1 MVNWKQQTAQRGF
14 YMKRICIVFIILLL
28 FLYFNMFVWT
38 PSEPDTMSS
47 QASALAAESSSA
59 SASPYFLEAI
69 GADDTAAVLDGYPVK
84 ETVVAVIDTGAEL
97 SHEDLADS
105 LWINEAEQ
113 NGADNVDD
121 DGNGYIDD
129 IYGVDFINNV
139 PTPIPDDS
147 SAPLRYEAPE
157 DDSNTSHGTHV
168 SGIIGMNPD
177 NAVGYAGVGYH
188 TKIMILKAGNS
199 KNSFSFAN
207 ATKAVEYAV
216 ANGADVINMSFGS
229 YNENSTFAE
238 ELEKASS
245 SCLLVAAA
253 GNDGRASS
261 NSTMYPAAYPY
272 VIGIMAGNTT
282 DGCWTSSNF
291 VDTSPAPYDILCPGE
306 SILST
311 TRYNSYAE
319 KSGTSMASPMA
330 AGSAAVIM
338 GFLEANKTYE
348 NREDLLADTKKYLLM
363 SDSVYTYVAD
373 SGLIYITPR
382 LNLKNSLLHIIEDLK
397 KETEASASPAITPSG
412 SPPPTI
418 TPSGSPAPTKT
429 PLPTSSATPTATE
442 TPARTSTPS
451 TTPVVSPSPT
461 DSAIPVSPS
470 PAGTPAGTS
479 TPTISPSPASS
490 ATPGGFGSPSE
501 SPAVSGTP
509 SPGSTAVS
517 GTPSPGITAVPGT
530 TASAKKF
537 DTKSLKI
544 KKVTQKKKGKHKLTI
559 KWEKCKT
566 ATRYQIRVKYKKNGE
581 TRWFYTKKTKIT
593 LTRSKKMQVSIRAQ
607 KVSGKKIWSG
617 SYKRLPRV
625 G

>member
-1 MVNWKQQTAQRGF
+1 
-14 YMKRICIVFIILLL
+14 MKRICIVFVVLLL
-28 FLYFNMFVWT
+28 FPYFNMFVWT
-38 PSEPDTMSS
+38 PSEPDAMSS
-47 QASALAAESSSA
+47 QASALSTESSSA
-59 SASPYFLEAI
+59 SASPYYLAAI

-84 ETVVAVIDTGAEL
+84 ETVIAVIDTGAEL
-97 SHEDLADS
+97 SHEDLVDS

-113 NGADNVDD
+113 NGTDNVDD
-121 DGNGYIDD
+121 DNNGYIDD

-139 PTPIPDDS
+139 PTPVPEDS

-177 NAVGYAGVGYH
+177 NAVGYAGVGYR
-188 TKIMILKAGNS
+188 TKIMILKAGNY

-207 ATKAVEYAV
+207 AAKAVQYAV

-238 ELEKASS
+238 ELEMASS

-253 GNDGRASS
+253 GNNGKASS

-272 VIGIMAGNTT
+272 VIGVMAGNTT

-319 KSGTSMASPMA
+319 KSGTSMASPMV

-348 NREDLLADTKKYLLM
+348 SREDLLADTKKYLLM
-363 SDSVYTYVAD
+363 SDSVYTYIAD

-382 LNLKNSLLHIIEDLK
+382 LNLKNSLQHIIEDLK
-397 KETEASASPAITPSG
+397 KEVQISASPSATIEPSEN
-412 SPPPTI
+412 PV
-418 TPSGSPAPTKT
+418 PTKT
-429 PLPTSSATPTATE
+429 PSPTNSTSPAATE
-442 TPARTSTPS
+442 TPSGTSAPT
-451 TTPVVSPSPT
+451 TTPVVTPSPT
-461 DSAIPVSPS
+461 DSAIPSPTVSVSPAVMTTPPENSIPAIPTTVPS
-470 PAGTPAGTS
+470 PA
-479 TPTISPSPASS
+479 ASAVPS
-490 ATPGGFGSPSE
+490 ATAPS
-501 SPAVSGTP
+501 
-509 SPGSTAVS
+509 SPGT
-517 GTPSPGITAVPGT
+517 TAVPGST
-530 TASAKKF
+530 TTPAKKF

-559 KWEKCKT
+559 KWKKCKA
-566 ATRYQIRVKYKKNGE
+566 ATRYQIRVKNKKNGE

-617 SYKRLPRV
+617 SYKKLPRV
-625 G
+625 GC

>member
-1 MVNWKQQTAQRGF
+1 MKQ
-14 YMKRICIVFIILLL
+14 ICIVFVFLLI
-28 FLYFNMFVWT
+28 FPYFNMFVWT
-38 PSEPDTMSS
+38 PSQPDRMSS
-47 QASALAAESSSA
+47 QASTLAAETSSSSSSA
-59 SASPYFLEAI
+59 SASPYYLAAI
-69 GADDTAAVLDGYPVK
+69 GAADTAAVLDGYPVK
-84 ETVVAVIDTGAEL
+84 ETVIAVIDTGAEL
-97 SHEDLADS
+97 SHEDLVDS

-113 NGADNVDD
+113 NGTDNVDD
-121 DGNGYIDD
+121 DNNGYIDD

-139 PTPIPDDS
+139 PTPVPEDS
-147 SAPLRYEAPE
+147 SAPIRYEAPE

-168 SGIIGMNPD
+168 SGIIGMNPN
-177 NAVGYAGVGYH
+177 NAVGYAGVGYR
-188 TKIMILKAGNS
+188 TKIMILKAGNY

-207 ATKAVEYAV
+207 AAKAVQYAV

-238 ELEKASS
+238 ELEMASS

-253 GNDGRASS
+253 GNNGKASS

-272 VIGIMAGNTT
+272 VIGVMAGNTT

-319 KSGTSMASPMA
+319 KSGTSMASPMV

-348 NREDLLADTKKYLLM
+348 SREDLLTDTKKYLLM
-363 SDSVYTYVAD
+363 SDSVYTYIAD

-382 LNLKNSLLHIIEDLK
+382 LNLKNSLQHIIEDLK
-397 KETEASASPAITPSG
+397 KEVQISASPSATIEPSEN
-412 SPPPTI
+412 PV
-418 TPSGSPAPTKT
+418 PTKT

-442 TPARTSTPS
+442 TPSGTSAPTTTPVVTPPPTDSAVPTATGTPADTSVPS

-461 DSAIPVSPS
+461 DSA
-470 PAGTPAGTS
+470 
-479 TPTISPSPASS
+479 
-490 ATPGGFGSPSE
+490 TPGSSESPSE
-501 SPAVSGTP
+501 SPVVSVSP
-509 SPGSTAVS
+509 SPGT
-517 GTPSPGITAVPGT
+517 TAVPGT
-530 TASAKKF
+530 TTTPSKKF

-559 KWEKCKT
+559 KWKKCKA
-566 ATRYQIRVKYKKNGE
+566 ATRYQIRVKNKKNGE

-617 SYKRLPRV
+617 SYKKLPRV
-625 G
+625 D

>member
-1 MVNWKQQTAQRGF
+1 MKQ
-14 YMKRICIVFIILLL
+14 ICIVFVFLLI
-28 FLYFNMFVWT
+28 FPYFNMFVWT
-38 PSEPDTMSS
+38 PSQPDMMSS
-47 QASALAAESSSA
+47 QASTLAAETSSSSA
-59 SASPYFLEAI
+59 SASPYYLAAI

-84 ETVVAVIDTGAEL
+84 ETVIAVIDTGAEL
-97 SHEDLADS
+97 SHEDLVDS

-139 PTPIPDDS
+139 PTPVPEDS

-188 TKIMILKAGNS
+188 TKIMILKAGNY

-207 ATKAVEYAV
+207 AAKAVQYAV

-253 GNDGRASS
+253 GNNGRASS

-272 VIGIMAGNTT
+272 VIGVMAGNTT

-306 SILST
+306 AILST

-348 NREDLLADTKKYLLM
+348 SREALLADTKKYLLM
-363 SDSVYTYVAD
+363 SDSVYTYTAD

-382 LNLKNSLLHIIEDLK
+382 LNLKNSLQHIIEDLK
-397 KETEASASPAITPSG
+397 KEMQISASPSATIEPSG
-412 SPPPTI
+412 NPV
-418 TPSGSPAPTKT
+418 PTKT
-429 PLPTSSATPTATE
+429 PLPTSSATPAPTGTPSETPVPTTTPVVSPSPTDSAVPTATG
-442 TPARTSTPS
+442 TPADTSVPS

-461 DSAIPVSPS
+461 DSA
-470 PAGTPAGTS
+470 
-479 TPTISPSPASS
+479 
-490 ATPGGFGSPSE
+490 TPGSSESPSE
-501 SPAVSGTP
+501 SPAVTGTP
-509 SPGSTAVS
+509 SPDT
-517 GTPSPGITAVPGT
+517 TAVPGST
-530 TASAKKF
+530 TAPAKKF

-544 KKVTQKKKGKHKLTI
+544 KKVTQKKKGKYKLTI
-559 KWEKCKT
+559 KWKKCKT
-566 ATRYQIRVKYKKNGE
+566 ATRYQIRVKNKKNGE
-581 TRWFYTKKTKIT
+581 TRWLYTKKTKIT
-593 LTRSKKMQVSIRAQ
+593 VTCSKKMQISIRAQ
-607 KVSGKKIWSG
+607 KISGKKIWSG
-617 SYKRLPRV
+617 SYKKLPRV
-625 G
+625 KS

>member
-1 MVNWKQQTAQRGF
+1 MKQ
-14 YMKRICIVFIILLL
+14 ICIVFVFLLI
-28 FLYFNMFVWT
+28 FPYFNMFVWT
-38 PSEPDTMSS
+38 PSQPDRMSS
-47 QASALAAESSSA
+47 QASTLAAETSSSSSSA
-59 SASPYFLEAI
+59 SASPYYLAAI
-69 GADDTAAVLDGYPVK
+69 GAADTAAVLDGYPVK
-84 ETVVAVIDTGAEL
+84 ETVIAVIDTGAEL
-97 SHEDLADS
+97 SHEDLVDS

-139 PTPIPDDS
+139 PTPVPEDS

-157 DDSNTSHGTHV
+157 DDSNSSHGTHV

-188 TKIMILKAGNS
+188 TKIMILKAGNY

-207 ATKAVEYAV
+207 AAKAVQYAV

-253 GNDGRASS
+253 GNNGRASS
-261 NSTMYPAAYPY
+261 DSTMYPAAYPY
-272 VIGIMAGNTT
+272 VIGVMAGNTT

-306 SILST
+306 AILST

-348 NREDLLADTKKYLLM
+348 SREALLADTKKYLLM
-363 SDSVYTYVAD
+363 SDSVYTYIAD

-382 LNLKNSLLHIIEDLK
+382 LNLKNSLQHIIEDLK
-397 KETEASASPAITPSG
+397 KEVQISASPSTTIEPSEN
-412 SPPPTI
+412 PV
-418 TPSGSPAPTKT
+418 PTKT
-429 PLPTSSATPTATE
+429 PLPTSSATPVATGTPSGTSVPTTTPVVNPSPTDSAVPTATG
-442 TPARTSTPS
+442 TPADTSVPS

-461 DSAIPVSPS
+461 DSA
-470 PAGTPAGTS
+470 
-479 TPTISPSPASS
+479 
-490 ATPGGFGSPSE
+490 TPGSSESPSE
-501 SPAVSGTP
+501 SPAVTGTP
-509 SPGSTAVS
+509 SPGT
-517 GTPSPGITAVPGT
+517 TAVPGST
-530 TASAKKF
+530 TAPAKKF

-544 KKVTQKKKGKHKLTI
+544 KKVTQKKKGKYKLTI
-559 KWEKCKT
+559 KWKKCKT
-566 ATRYQIRVKYKKNGE
+566 ATRYQIRVKNKKNGE
-581 TRWFYTKKTKIT
+581 TRWLYTKKTKIT
-593 LTRSKKMQVSIRAQ
+593 VTYSKKMQISIRAQ
-607 KVSGKKIWSG
+607 KISGKKIWSG
-617 SYKRLPRV
+617 SYKKLPRV
-625 G
+625 KS

>member
-1 MVNWKQQTAQRGF
+1 
-14 YMKRICIVFIILLL
+14 MKRICIVFVVLLL
-28 FLYFNMFVWT
+28 FPYFNMFVWT
-38 PSEPDTMSS
+38 PSEPDAMSS
-47 QASALAAESSSA
+47 QASALSTESSSA
-59 SASPYFLEAI
+59 SASPYYLAAI

-84 ETVVAVIDTGAEL
+84 ETVIAVIDTGAEL
-97 SHEDLADS
+97 SHEDLVDS
-105 LWINEAEQ
+105 LWINEAER
-113 NGADNVDD
+113 NGTDNVDD

-139 PTPIPDDS
+139 PTPAPDNP

-177 NAVGYAGVGYH
+177 NAVGYAGVGYR
-188 TKIMILKAGNS
+188 TKIMILKAGNY

-207 ATKAVEYAV
+207 AAKAVQYAV

-253 GNDGRASS
+253 GNNGRASS
-261 NSTMYPAAYPY
+261 DSTMYPAAYPY
-272 VIGIMAGNTT
+272 VIGVMAGNTT

-306 SILST
+306 AILST

-338 GFLEANKTYE
+338 GVLKANKTYE

-363 SDSVYTYVAD
+363 SDSVYTYTAD

-382 LNLKNSLLHIIEDLK
+382 LNLKNSLQHIIEDLK
-397 KETEASASPAITPSG
+397 KEVQLSASPSATIEPSG
-412 SPPPTI
+412 NPV
-418 TPSGSPAPTKT
+418 PTKT
-429 PLPTSSATPTATE
+429 PLPTSSATPAATRTPSGTSVPTTTPVVNPSPTDSAIPAATG
-442 TPARTSTPS
+442 TPADTSVPT

-461 DSAIPVSPS
+461 DSA
-470 PAGTPAGTS
+470 
-479 TPTISPSPASS
+479 
-490 ATPGGFGSPSE
+490 TPGSSESPSE
-501 SPAVSGTP
+501 SPVVSV
-509 SPGSTAVS
+509 SPA
-517 GTPSPGITAVPGT
+517 P
-530 TASAKKF
+530 AKKF

-559 KWEKCKT
+559 KWKKCKA
-566 ATRYQIRVKYKKNGE
+566 ATRYQIRVKNKKNGE
-581 TRWFYTKKTKIT
+581 TRWLYTKKTKIT
-593 LTRSKKMQVSIRAQ
+593 VTYSKKMQLSIRAQ
-607 KVSGKKIWSG
+607 KISGKKIWSG
-617 SYKRLPRV
+617 SYKKLPRV
-625 G
+625 KS

>member
-1 MVNWKQQTAQRGF
+1 MKQ
-14 YMKRICIVFIILLL
+14 ICIAFVFLLI
-28 FLYFNMFVWT
+28 FPYFNMFVWT
-38 PSEPDTMSS
+38 PSQPDRMSS
-47 QASALAAESSSA
+47 QASEPAEVTSSSSA
-59 SASPYFLEAI
+59 SASPYYLAAI

-84 ETVVAVIDTGAEL
+84 ETVIAVIDTGAEL
-97 SHEDLADS
+97 SHEDLVDS

-113 NGADNVDD
+113 NGTDNVDD
-121 DGNGYIDD
+121 DNNGYIDD

-139 PTPIPDDS
+139 PTPVPEDS

-177 NAVGYAGVGYH
+177 NAVGYAGVGYR
-188 TKIMILKAGNS
+188 TKIMILKAGNY
-199 KNSFSFAN
+199 KNSFRLPMPQ
-207 ATKAVEYAV
+207 KRIQYAV
-216 ANGADVINMSFGS
+216 ANGATYHMSLAVIMKTALSPKNWKWLPLPVFLS
-229 YNENSTFAE
+229 
-238 ELEKASS
+238 
-245 SCLLVAAA
+245 AAA
-253 GNDGRASS
+253 GNNGKASS

-272 VIGIMAGNTT
+272 VIGVMAGNTT

-319 KSGTSMASPMA
+319 KSGTSMASPMV

-348 NREDLLADTKKYLLM
+348 SREDLLADTKKYLLM
-363 SDSVYTYVAD
+363 SDSVYTYIAD

-382 LNLKNSLLHIIEDLK
+382 LNLKISLQHIIEDLK
-397 KETEASASPAITPSG
+397 KEVQISASPSATIEPSEN
-412 SPPPTI
+412 PV
-418 TPSGSPAPTKT
+418 PTKT
-429 PLPTSSATPTATE
+429 PSPTNSTSPAATE
-442 TPARTSTPS
+442 TPSGTSAPT
-451 TTPVVSPSPT
+451 TTPVVTPSPT
-461 DSAIPVSPS
+461 DSAIPSPTVSVSPAVMTTPPENSIPAIPTTVPS
-470 PAGTPAGTS
+470 PA
-479 TPTISPSPASS
+479 ASAVPS
-490 ATPGGFGSPSE
+490 ATAPS
-501 SPAVSGTP
+501 
-509 SPGSTAVS
+509 SPGT
-517 GTPSPGITAVPGT
+517 TAVPGST
-530 TASAKKF
+530 TAPAKKF

-544 KKVTQKKKGKHKLTI
+544 KKVTQKKKGKHKLAI
-559 KWEKCKT
+559 KWKKCKA
-566 ATRYQIRVKYKKNGE
+566 ATRYQIRVKNKKNGE

-617 SYKRLPRV
+617 SYKKLPRV

>member
-1 MVNWKQQTAQRGF
+1 
-14 YMKRICIVFIILLL
+14 MKRICIVFIILLL

>member
-1 MVNWKQQTAQRGF
+1 MVNYKQQLAQRGF
-14 YMKRICIVFIILLL
+14 CMKKVCIAFIILLI
-28 FLYFNMFVWT
+28 FPYFNMFVWT
-38 PSEPDTMSS
+38 PSKPDTMSS
-47 QASALAAESSSA
+47 QAAALAAESV
-59 SASPYFLEAI
+59 SASPYYLAAI

-84 ETVVAVIDTGAEL
+84 ETVIAVIDTGAEL
-97 SHEDLADS
+97 SHEDLVDS

-139 PTPIPDDS
+139 PTPVPEDP

-157 DDSNTSHGTHV
+157 DDSNSSHGTHV

-229 YNENSTFAE
+229 YNKNSTFAE

-272 VIGIMAGNTT
+272 VIGVMAGNTT

-363 SDSVYTYVAD
+363 SDSVYTYTAD
-373 SGLIYITPR
+373 FGLIYMTPR

-397 KETEASASPAITPSG
+397 KEAEASASPSA
-412 SPPPTI
+412 TI
-418 TPSGSPAPTKT
+418 QPSGSPAPTET
-429 PLPTSSATPTATE
+429 PLPTSSASPTATE
-442 TPARTSTPS
+442 TPAGTSTPS
-451 TTPVVSPSPT
+451 TTPVRSPSPT
-461 DSAIPVSPS
+461 DSASPT
-470 PAGTPAGTS
+470 PTGTPAGTS

-490 ATPGGFGSPSE
+490 ATPGNFESPSE
-501 SPAVSGTP
+501 SPAVLGNP
-509 SPGSTAVS
+509 AP
-517 GTPSPGITAVPGT
+517 
-530 TASAKKF
+530 AKKF

-544 KKVTQKKKGKHKLTI
+544 KKVTQKKKGKHKITI
-559 KWEKCKT
+559 KWKKCKT
-566 ATRYQIRVKYKKNGE
+566 ATRYQIRVKNKKNGE

-593 LTRSKKMQVSIRAQ
+593 LTCSKKMQVSIRAQ

-617 SYKRLPRV
+617 SYKKLPRV
-625 G
+625 GC

>member
-1 MVNWKQQTAQRGF
+1 
-14 YMKRICIVFIILLL
+14 MKRICIVFVVLLL
-28 FLYFNMFVWT
+28 FPYFNMFVWT
-38 PSEPDTMSS
+38 PSEPDAMSS
-47 QASALAAESSSA
+47 QASALSTESSSA
-59 SASPYFLEAI
+59 SASPYYLAAI
-69 GADDTAAVLDGYPVK
+69 GADDTAAVLDGYPFK
-84 ETVVAVIDTGAEL
+84 ETVIAVIDTGAEL
-97 SHEDLADS
+97 SHEDLVDS

-113 NGADNVDD
+113 NGTDNVDD
-121 DGNGYIDD
+121 DNNGYIDD

-139 PTPIPDDS
+139 PTPVPEDS

-177 NAVGYAGVGYH
+177 NAVGYAGVGYR
-188 TKIMILKAGNS
+188 TKIMILKAGNY

-207 ATKAVEYAV
+207 AAKAVQYAV

-238 ELEKASS
+238 ELEMASS

-253 GNDGRASS
+253 GNNGKASS

-272 VIGIMAGNTT
+272 VIGVMAGNTT

-319 KSGTSMASPMA
+319 KSGTSMASPMV

-348 NREDLLADTKKYLLM
+348 SREDLLADTKKYLLM
-363 SDSVYTYVAD
+363 SDSVYTYIAD

-382 LNLKNSLLHIIEDLK
+382 LNLKNSLQHIIEDLK
-397 KETEASASPAITPSG
+397 KEVQISASPSATIEPSEN
-412 SPPPTI
+412 PV
-418 TPSGSPAPTKT
+418 PTKT
-429 PLPTSSATPTATE
+429 PSPTNSTSTAATE
-442 TPARTSTPS
+442 TPSGTSAPT
-451 TTPVVSPSPT
+451 TTPVVTPSPT
-461 DSAIPVSPS
+461 DSAIPSPTVSVSPAVMTTPPENSIPAIPTTVPS
-470 PAGTPAGTS
+470 PA
-479 TPTISPSPASS
+479 ASAVPS
-490 ATPGGFGSPSE
+490 ATAPS
-501 SPAVSGTP
+501 
-509 SPGSTAVS
+509 SPGT
-517 GTPSPGITAVPGT
+517 TAVPGST
-530 TASAKKF
+530 TAPAKKF

-544 KKVTQKKKGKHKLTI
+544 KKVTQKKKGKHKLAI
-559 KWEKCKT
+559 KWKKCKA
-566 ATRYQIRVKYKKNGE
+566 ATRYQIRVKNKKSGE

-617 SYKRLPRV
+617 SYKKLPRV

>member
-1 MVNWKQQTAQRGF
+1 MKQ
-14 YMKRICIVFIILLL
+14 ICIVFVFLLI
-28 FLYFNMFVWT
+28 FPYFNMFVWT
-38 PSEPDTMSS
+38 PSQPDRMSS
-47 QASALAAESSSA
+47 QASTLAAETSSSSSSA
-59 SASPYFLEAI
+59 SASPYYLAAI

-84 ETVVAVIDTGAEL
+84 ETVIAVIDTGAEL
-97 SHEDLADS
+97 SHEDLVDS

-113 NGADNVDD
+113 NGTDNVDD
-121 DGNGYIDD
+121 DNNGYIDD

-139 PTPIPDDS
+139 PTPVPEDS

-177 NAVGYAGVGYH
+177 NAVGYAGVGYR
-188 TKIMILKAGNS
+188 TKIMILKAGNY

-207 ATKAVEYAV
+207 ATKAVQYAV

-238 ELEKASS
+238 ELEMASS

-253 GNDGRASS
+253 GNNGKASS

-272 VIGIMAGNTT
+272 VIGVMAGNTT

-319 KSGTSMASPMA
+319 KSGTSMASPMV

-348 NREDLLADTKKYLLM
+348 SREDLLTDTKKYLLM
-363 SDSVYTYVAD
+363 SDSVYTYIAD

-382 LNLKNSLLHIIEDLK
+382 LNLKNSLQHIIEDLK
-397 KETEASASPAITPSG
+397 KEVQISASPSATIEPSEN
-412 SPPPTI
+412 PV
-418 TPSGSPAPTKT
+418 PTKT

-442 TPARTSTPS
+442 TPSGTSAPT
-451 TTPVVSPSPT
+451 TTPVVTPSPT
-461 DSAIPVSPS
+461 DSAIPSPTVSVSPAVMTPPPENSIPAIPTTVPS
-470 PAGTPAGTS
+470 PA
-479 TPTISPSPASS
+479 ASAVPS
-490 ATPGGFGSPSE
+490 ATAPS
-501 SPAVSGTP
+501 
-509 SPGSTAVS
+509 SPGT
-517 GTPSPGITAVPGT
+517 TAVPGT
-530 TASAKKF
+530 TTTPSKKF

-559 KWEKCKT
+559 KWKKCKA
-566 ATRYQIRVKYKKNGE
+566 ATRYQIRVKNKKNGE

-617 SYKRLPRV
+617 SYKKLPRV
-625 G
+625 GC

>member
-1 MVNWKQQTAQRGF
+1 
-14 YMKRICIVFIILLL
+14 MKLICIVFVFLLI
-28 FLYFNMFVWT
+28 FPYFNMFVLT
-38 PSEPDTMSS
+38 PSQPDRMSS
-47 QASALAAESSSA
+47 QASTLAAETSSSSSSA
-59 SASPYFLEAI
+59 SASPYYLAAI

-84 ETVVAVIDTGAEL
+84 ETVIAVIDTGAEL
-97 SHEDLADS
+97 SHEDLVDS

-113 NGADNVDD
+113 NGTDNVDD
-121 DGNGYIDD
+121 DNNGYIDD

-139 PTPIPDDS
+139 PTPVPEDS

-168 SGIIGMNPD
+168 SGIIGMNPN
-177 NAVGYAGVGYH
+177 NAVGYAGVGYR
-188 TKIMILKAGNS
+188 TKIMILKAGNY

-207 ATKAVEYAV
+207 AAKAVQYAV

-238 ELEKASS
+238 ELEMASS

-253 GNDGRASS
+253 GNNGKASS

-272 VIGIMAGNTT
+272 VIGVMAGNTT

-319 KSGTSMASPMA
+319 KSGTSMASPMV

-348 NREDLLADTKKYLLM
+348 SREDLLTDTKKYLLM
-363 SDSVYTYVAD
+363 SDSVYTYIAD

-382 LNLKNSLLHIIEDLK
+382 LNLKNSLQHIIEDLK
-397 KETEASASPAITPSG
+397 KEVQISASPSATIEPSEN
-412 SPPPTI
+412 PV
-418 TPSGSPAPTKT
+418 PTKT

-442 TPARTSTPS
+442 TPSGTSAPT
-451 TTPVVSPSPT
+451 TTPVVTPSPT
-461 DSAIPVSPS
+461 DSAIPSPTVSVSPAVMTTPPENSIPAIPTTVPS
-470 PAGTPAGTS
+470 PA
-479 TPTISPSPASS
+479 ASAVPS
-490 ATPGGFGSPSE
+490 ATAPSSPD
-501 SPAVSGTP
+501 T
-509 SPGSTAVS
+509 
-517 GTPSPGITAVPGT
+517 TAVPGT
-530 TASAKKF
+530 TTTPSKKF

-559 KWEKCKT
+559 KWKKCKA
-566 ATRYQIRVKYKKNGE
+566 ATRYQIRVKNKKNGE
-581 TRWFYTKKTKIT
+581 TRWFCTKKTKIT

-617 SYKRLPRV
+617 SYKKLPRV
-625 G
+625 GC

>member
-1 MVNWKQQTAQRGF
+1 MKQ
-14 YMKRICIVFIILLL
+14 ICIVFVFLLI
-28 FLYFNMFVWT
+28 FPYFNMFVLT
-38 PSEPDTMSS
+38 PSQPDRMSS
-47 QASALAAESSSA
+47 QASTLAAETSSSSSSA
-59 SASPYFLEAI
+59 SASPYYLAAI
-69 GADDTAAVLDGYPVK
+69 GADDTAAVLGGYPVK
-84 ETVVAVIDTGAEL
+84 ETVIAVIDTGAEL
-97 SHEDLADS
+97 SHEDLVDS

-113 NGADNVDD
+113 NGTDNVDD
-121 DGNGYIDD
+121 DNNGYIDD

-139 PTPIPDDS
+139 PTPVPEDS
-147 SAPLRYEAPE
+147 SAPLRYESPE

-168 SGIIGMNPD
+168 SGIIGMNPN
-177 NAVGYAGVGYH
+177 NAVGYAGVGYR
-188 TKIMILKAGNS
+188 TKIMILKAGNY

-207 ATKAVEYAV
+207 AAKAVQYAV

-238 ELEKASS
+238 ELEMASS

-253 GNDGRASS
+253 GNNGKASS
-261 NSTMYPAAYPY
+261 SSTMYPAAYPY
-272 VIGIMAGNTT
+272 VIGVMAGNTT

-319 KSGTSMASPMA
+319 KSGTSMASPMV

-348 NREDLLADTKKYLLM
+348 SREDLLTDTKKYLLM
-363 SDSVYTYVAD
+363 SDSVYTYIAD

-382 LNLKNSLLHIIEDLK
+382 LNLKNSLQHIIEDLK
-397 KETEASASPAITPSG
+397 KEVQISASPSATIEPSEN
-412 SPPPTI
+412 PV
-418 TPSGSPAPTKT
+418 PTKT

-442 TPARTSTPS
+442 TPSGTSAPT
-451 TTPVVSPSPT
+451 TTPVVTPSPT
-461 DSAIPVSPS
+461 DSAIPSPTVSVSPAVMTTPPENSIPAIPTTVPS
-470 PAGTPAGTS
+470 PA
-479 TPTISPSPASS
+479 ASAVPS
-490 ATPGGFGSPSE
+490 ATAPS
-501 SPAVSGTP
+501 
-509 SPGSTAVS
+509 SPGT
-517 GTPSPGITAVPGT
+517 TAVPGT
-530 TASAKKF
+530 TTTPSKKF

-559 KWEKCKT
+559 KWKKCKA
-566 ATRYQIRVKYKKNGE
+566 ATRYQIRVKNKKNGE

-617 SYKRLPRV
+617 SYKKLPRV
-625 G
+625 GC

>member
-1 MVNWKQQTAQRGF
+1 
-14 YMKRICIVFIILLL
+14 MKRICIVFVVLLL
-28 FLYFNMFVWT
+28 FPYFNMFVWT
-38 PSEPDTMSS
+38 PSEPDAMSS
-47 QASALAAESSSA
+47 QASALSTESSSA
-59 SASPYFLEAI
+59 SASPYYLAAI

-84 ETVVAVIDTGAEL
+84 ETVIAVIDTGAEL
-97 SHEDLADS
+97 SHEDLVDS

-113 NGADNVDD
+113 NGTDNVDD
-121 DGNGYIDD
+121 DNNGYIDD

-139 PTPIPDDS
+139 PTPVPEDS

-177 NAVGYAGVGYH
+177 NAVGYAGVGYR
-188 TKIMILKAGNS
+188 TKIMILKAGNY

-207 ATKAVEYAV
+207 AAKAVQYAV
-216 ANGADVINMSFGS
+216 ANGANVINMSFGS

-238 ELEKASS
+238 ELEMASS

-253 GNDGRASS
+253 GNNGRASS

-272 VIGIMAGNTT
+272 VIGVMAGNTT

-319 KSGTSMASPMA
+319 KSGTSMASPMV

-348 NREDLLADTKKYLLM
+348 SREDLLADTKKYLLM
-363 SDSVYTYVAD
+363 SDSVYTYIAD

-382 LNLKNSLLHIIEDLK
+382 LNLKNSLQHIIEDLK
-397 KETEASASPAITPSG
+397 KEVQISASPSATIEPSEN
-412 SPPPTI
+412 PV
-418 TPSGSPAPTKT
+418 PTKT

-442 TPARTSTPS
+442 TPSGTSAPT
-451 TTPVVSPSPT
+451 TTPVVTPSPT
-461 DSAIPVSPS
+461 DSAIPSPTVSVSPAVMTTPPENSIPAIPTTVPS
-470 PAGTPAGTS
+470 PA
-479 TPTISPSPASS
+479 ASAVPS
-490 ATPGGFGSPSE
+490 ATAPS
-501 SPAVSGTP
+501 
-509 SPGSTAVS
+509 SPGT
-517 GTPSPGITAVPGT
+517 TAVPGST
-530 TASAKKF
+530 TAPAKKF

-544 KKVTQKKKGKHKLTI
+544 KKVTQKKKGKHKLAI
-559 KWEKCKT
+559 KWKKCKA
-566 ATRYQIRVKYKKNGE
+566 ATRYQIRVKNKKNGE

-617 SYKRLPRV
+617 SYKKLPRV

>member
-1 MVNWKQQTAQRGF
+1 
-14 YMKRICIVFIILLL
+14 MKRICIVFIVLLL
-28 FLYFNMFVWT
+28 FPYFNMFVWT
-38 PSEPDTMSS
+38 PSEPDAMSS
-47 QASALAAESSSA
+47 QASALSTESSSF
-59 SASPYFLEAI
+59 SASPYYLAAI

-84 ETVVAVIDTGAEL
+84 ETVIAVIDTGAEL

-105 LWINEAEQ
+105 LWINEAER
-113 NGADNVDD
+113 NGTDNVDD

-139 PTPIPDDS
+139 PTPVPDNP

-157 DDSNTSHGTHV
+157 DDSNSSHGTHV
-168 SGIIGMNPD
+168 SGIIGMDPN

-229 YNENSTFAE
+229 YNKNSTFAE

-261 NSTMYPAAYPY
+261 DSTMYPAAYPY
-272 VIGIMAGNTT
+272 VIGVMAGNTA

-338 GFLEANKTYE
+338 GVLEANKTYE

-363 SDSVYTYVAD
+363 SDSVYTYTAD
-373 SGLIYITPR
+373 SGLIYMTPR
-382 LNLKNSLLHIIEDLK
+382 LNLKNSLQHIIEDLK
-397 KETEASASPAITPSG
+397 KETGASTSPSPA
-412 SPPPTI
+412 I

-429 PLPTSSATPTATE
+429 PLPTNSASPTATE
-442 TPARTSTPS
+442 TPAGTSTPS
-451 TTPVVSPSPT
+451 TTPVRSPSPT
-461 DSAIPVSPS
+461 DSASPT
-470 PAGTPAGTS
+470 PTGTPAGTS
-479 TPTISPSPASS
+479 TPTISPSPAVS
-490 ATPGGFGSPSE
+490 AVP
-501 SPAVSGTP
+501 GTP
-509 SPGSTAVS
+509 SPGNTSVPDSTAA
-517 GTPSPGITAVPGT
+517 PG
-530 TASAKKF
+530 KKF
-537 DTKSLKI
+537 NTKSLKI
-544 KKVTQKKKGKHKLTI
+544 QKITQRKKGKHKITI
-559 KWEKCKT
+559 KWKKCKT
-566 ATRYQIRVKYKKNGE
+566 ATRYQIRVKNKKNGE

-593 LTRSKKMQVSIRAQ
+593 LTYSKKMQVSIRAQ

-617 SYKRLPRV
+617 SYKKLPRV
-625 G
+625 GC

>member
-1 MVNWKQQTAQRGF
+1 MKQ
-14 YMKRICIVFIILLL
+14 ICIVFVFLLI
-28 FLYFNMFVWT
+28 FPYFNMFVLT
-38 PSEPDTMSS
+38 PSQPDRMSS
-47 QASALAAESSSA
+47 QAFTLAAETSSSSSSA
-59 SASPYFLEAI
+59 SASPYYLAAI
-69 GADDTAAVLDGYPVK
+69 GADDTAAVLGGYPVK
-84 ETVVAVIDTGAEL
+84 ETVIAIIDTGAEL
-97 SHEDLADS
+97 SHEDLVDS

-113 NGADNVDD
+113 NGTDNVDD
-121 DGNGYIDD
+121 DNNGYIDD

-139 PTPIPDDS
+139 PTPVPEDS

-168 SGIIGMNPD
+168 SGIIGMNPN
-177 NAVGYAGVGYH
+177 NAVGYAGVGYR
-188 TKIMILKAGNS
+188 TKIMILKAGNY

-207 ATKAVEYAV
+207 AAKAVQYAV

-229 YNENSTFAE
+229 YNENSNFAE
-238 ELEKASS
+238 ELEMASS

-253 GNDGRASS
+253 GNNGKASS
-261 NSTMYPAAYPY
+261 SSTMYPAAYPY
-272 VIGIMAGNTT
+272 VIGVMAGNTT

-319 KSGTSMASPMA
+319 KSGTSMASPMV

-348 NREDLLADTKKYLLM
+348 SREDLLADTKKYLLM
-363 SDSVYTYVAD
+363 SDSVYTYIAD

-382 LNLKNSLLHIIEDLK
+382 LNLKNSLQHIIEDLK
-397 KETEASASPAITPSG
+397 KEVQISASPSATIEPSG
-412 SPPPTI
+412 NPV
-418 TPSGSPAPTKT
+418 PTKT
-429 PLPTSSATPTATE
+429 PLPTSSATPAATGTPSGTSVPTTTPVVNPAPTDSAVPTATG
-442 TPARTSTPS
+442 TPADTSVPS

-461 DSAIPVSPS
+461 DSA
-470 PAGTPAGTS
+470 
-479 TPTISPSPASS
+479 
-490 ATPGGFGSPSE
+490 TPGSSESPSE
-501 SPAVSGTP
+501 SPVVSVSPTP
-509 SPGSTAVS
+509 S
-517 GTPSPGITAVPGT
+517 
-530 TASAKKF
+530 KKF

-559 KWEKCKT
+559 KWKKCKA
-566 ATRYQIRVKYKKNGE
+566 ATRYQIRVKNKKNGE

-617 SYKRLPRV
+617 SYKKLPRV
-625 G
+625 GC

>member
-1 MVNWKQQTAQRGF
+1 MKQ
-14 YMKRICIVFIILLL
+14 ICIVFVFLLI
-28 FLYFNMFVWT
+28 FPYFNMFVWT
-38 PSEPDTMSS
+38 PSQPDRMSS
-47 QASALAAESSSA
+47 QASTLAAETSSSSSSA
-59 SASPYFLEAI
+59 SASPYYLAAI
-69 GADDTAAVLDGYPVK
+69 GAADTAAVLDGYPVK
-84 ETVVAVIDTGAEL
+84 ETVIAVIDTGAEL
-97 SHEDLADS
+97 SHEDLVDS

-113 NGADNVDD
+113 NGTDNVDD
-121 DGNGYIDD
+121 DNNGYIDD

-139 PTPIPDDS
+139 PTPVPEDS
-147 SAPLRYEAPE
+147 SAPIRYEAPE

-168 SGIIGMNPD
+168 SGIIGMNPN
-177 NAVGYAGVGYH
+177 NAVGYAGVGYR
-188 TKIMILKAGNS
+188 TKIMILKAGNY

-207 ATKAVEYAV
+207 AAKAVQYAV

-238 ELEKASS
+238 ELEMASS

-253 GNDGRASS
+253 GNNGKASS

-272 VIGIMAGNTT
+272 VIGVMAGNTT

-348 NREDLLADTKKYLLM
+348 SREDLLTDTKKYLLM
-363 SDSVYTYVAD
+363 SDSVYTYIAD

-382 LNLKNSLLHIIEDLK
+382 LNLKNSLQHIIEDLK
-397 KETEASASPAITPSG
+397 KEVQISASPSATIEPSEN
-412 SPPPTI
+412 PV
-418 TPSGSPAPTKT
+418 PTKT

-442 TPARTSTPS
+442 TPSGTSAPT
-451 TTPVVSPSPT
+451 TTPVVTPSPT
-461 DSAIPVSPS
+461 DSAIPSPTVSVSPAVMTPPPENSIPAIPTTVPS
-470 PAGTPAGTS
+470 PA
-479 TPTISPSPASS
+479 ASAVPS
-490 ATPGGFGSPSE
+490 ATAPS
-501 SPAVSGTP
+501 
-509 SPGSTAVS
+509 SPGT
-517 GTPSPGITAVPGT
+517 TAVPGT
-530 TASAKKF
+530 TTTPSKKF

-559 KWEKCKT
+559 KWKKCKA
-566 ATRYQIRVKYKKNGE
+566 ATRYQIRVKNKKNGE

-617 SYKRLPRV
+617 SYKKLPRV
-625 G
+625 GC

>member
-1 MVNWKQQTAQRGF
+1 MKQ
-14 YMKRICIVFIILLL
+14 ICIVFVFLLI
-28 FLYFNMFVWT
+28 FPYFNMFVWT
-38 PSEPDTMSS
+38 PSQPDRMSS
-47 QASALAAESSSA
+47 QASEPAEVTSSSSA
-59 SASPYFLEAI
+59 STSPYYLAAI

-84 ETVVAVIDTGAEL
+84 ETVIAVIDTGAEL
-97 SHEDLADS
+97 SHEDLVDS

-113 NGADNVDD
+113 NGTDNVDD
-121 DGNGYIDD
+121 DNNGYIDD

-139 PTPIPDDS
+139 PTPVPEDS

-177 NAVGYAGVGYH
+177 NAVGYAGVGYR
-188 TKIMILKAGNS
+188 TKIMILKAGNY

-207 ATKAVEYAV
+207 AAKAVQYAV

-238 ELEKASS
+238 ELEMASS

-253 GNDGRASS
+253 GNNGKASS

-272 VIGIMAGNTT
+272 VIGVMAGNTT

-319 KSGTSMASPMA
+319 KSGTSMASPMV

-348 NREDLLADTKKYLLM
+348 SREDLLADTKKYLLM
-363 SDSVYTYVAD
+363 SDSVYTYIAD

-382 LNLKNSLLHIIEDLK
+382 LNLKNSLQHIIEDLK
-397 KETEASASPAITPSG
+397 KEVQISASPSATIEPSEN
-412 SPPPTI
+412 PV
-418 TPSGSPAPTKT
+418 PTKT
-429 PLPTSSATPTATE
+429 PSPTNSTSPAATE
-442 TPARTSTPS
+442 TPSGTSAPT
-451 TTPVVSPSPT
+451 TTPVVTPSPT
-461 DSAIPVSPS
+461 DSAIPSPTVSVSPAVMTTPPENSIPAIPTTVPS
-470 PAGTPAGTS
+470 PAASAVPSATA
-479 TPTISPSPASS
+479 PSP
-490 ATPGGFGSPSE
+490 PG
-501 SPAVSGTP
+501 T
-509 SPGSTAVS
+509 
-517 GTPSPGITAVPGT
+517 TAVPGT
-530 TASAKKF
+530 TTTPAKKF

-559 KWEKCKT
+559 KWKKCKA
-566 ATRYQIRVKYKKNGE
+566 ATRYQIRVKNKKNGE

-593 LTRSKKMQVSIRAQ
+593 LTRSKKMQVGIRAQ

-617 SYKRLPRV
+617 SYKKLPRV

>member
-1 MVNWKQQTAQRGF
+1 
-14 YMKRICIVFIILLL
+14 MKRICIVFVVLLL
-28 FLYFNMFVWT
+28 FPYFNMFVWT
-38 PSEPDTMSS
+38 PSEPDAMSS
-47 QASALAAESSSA
+47 QASALSTESSSA
-59 SASPYFLEAI
+59 SASPYYLAAI
-69 GADDTAAVLDGYPVK
+69 GADDTAAVLDGYPFK
-84 ETVVAVIDTGAEL
+84 ETVIAVIDTGAEL
-97 SHEDLADS
+97 SHEDLVDS

-113 NGADNVDD
+113 NGTDNVDD
-121 DGNGYIDD
+121 DNNGYIDD

-139 PTPIPDDS
+139 PTPVPEDS

-177 NAVGYAGVGYH
+177 NAVGYAGVGYR
-188 TKIMILKAGNS
+188 TKIMILKAGNY

-207 ATKAVEYAV
+207 AAKAVQYAV

-238 ELEKASS
+238 ELEMASS

-253 GNDGRASS
+253 GNNGKASS

-272 VIGIMAGNTT
+272 VIGVMAGNTT

-319 KSGTSMASPMA
+319 KSGTSMASPMV

-348 NREDLLADTKKYLLM
+348 SREDLLADTKKYLLM
-363 SDSVYTYVAD
+363 SDSVYTYIAD

-382 LNLKNSLLHIIEDLK
+382 LNLKNSLQHIIEDLK
-397 KETEASASPAITPSG
+397 KEVQISASPSATIEPSEN
-412 SPPPTI
+412 PV
-418 TPSGSPAPTKT
+418 PTKT
-429 PLPTSSATPTATE
+429 PSPTNSTSPAATE
-442 TPARTSTPS
+442 TPSGTSAPT
-451 TTPVVSPSPT
+451 TTPVVTPSPT
-461 DSAIPVSPS
+461 DSAIPSPTVSIS
-470 PAGTPAGTS
+470 PAVTTNPPENSIPAI
-479 TPTISPSPASS
+479 PTTVPAPASS
-490 ATPGGFGSPSE
+490 AIPESFESPSE
-501 SPAVSGTP
+501 SPAVTGIP
-509 SPGSTAVS
+509 SPST
-517 GTPSPGITAVPGT
+517 TAVPSST
-530 TASAKKF
+530 TAPAKKF

-559 KWEKCKT
+559 KWKKCKT
-566 ATRYQIRVKYKKNGE
+566 ATRYQIRVKNKKNGE

-617 SYKRLPRV
+617 SYKKLPRV

>member
-1 MVNWKQQTAQRGF
+1 
-14 YMKRICIVFIILLL
+14 MKRICIVFVVLL
-28 FLYFNMFVWT
+28 FFPYFNMFVWT
-38 PSEPDTMSS
+38 PSEPDAMSS
-47 QASALAAESSSA
+47 QASALSTESSSA
-59 SASPYFLEAI
+59 SASPYYLAAI

-84 ETVVAVIDTGAEL
+84 ETVIAVIDTGAEL
-97 SHEDLADS
+97 SHEDLVDS
-105 LWINEAEQ
+105 LWIN
-113 NGADNVDD
+113 
-121 DGNGYIDD
+121 
-129 IYGVDFINNV
+129 
-139 PTPIPDDS
+139 
-147 SAPLRYEAPE
+147 EAPE

-177 NAVGYAGVGYH
+177 NAVGYAGVGYR
-188 TKIMILKAGNS
+188 TKIMILKAGNY

-207 ATKAVEYAV
+207 AAKALQYAV

-253 GNDGRASS
+253 GNNGRASS
-261 NSTMYPAAYPY
+261 SSTMYPAAYPY
-272 VIGIMAGNTT
+272 VIGVMAGNTT

-306 SILST
+306 AILST

-319 KSGTSMASPMA
+319 KSGTSMASPMT

-338 GFLEANKTYE
+338 GVLEANKTYE

-363 SDSVYTYVAD
+363 SDSVYTYIAD

-382 LNLKNSLLHIIEDLK
+382 LNLKNSLQHIIKDLK
-397 KETEASASPAITPSG
+397 KEVQLSASPSATIEPSG
-412 SPPPTI
+412 NPV
-418 TPSGSPAPTKT
+418 PTKT
-429 PLPTSSATPTATE
+429 PLPA
-442 TPARTSTPS
+442 
-451 TTPVVSPSPT
+451 
-461 DSAIPVSPS
+461 DSAIPSPTVSIS
-470 PAGTPAGTS
+470 PAVTTNPPENSIPAI
-479 TPTISPSPASS
+479 PTTVPAPASS
-490 ATPGGFGSPSE
+490 AIPESFESPSE
-501 SPAVSGTP
+501 SPAVTGIP
-509 SPGSTAVS
+509 S
-517 GTPSPGITAVPGT
+517 PGT
-530 TASAKKF
+530 TAVPSSTTAPAKKF

-559 KWEKCKT
+559 KWKKCKA
-566 ATRYQIRVKYKKNGE
+566 ATRYQIRVKNKKNGE

-617 SYKRLPRV
+617 SYKKLPRV
-625 G
+625 KS

>member
-1 MVNWKQQTAQRGF
+1 MKQ
-14 YMKRICIVFIILLL
+14 ICIVFVFLLI
-28 FLYFNMFVWT
+28 FPYFNMFVWT
-38 PSEPDTMSS
+38 PSQPDRMSS
-47 QASALAAESSSA
+47 QASTLAAETSSSSSSA
-59 SASPYFLEAI
+59 SASPYYLAAI
-69 GADDTAAVLDGYPVK
+69 GAADTAAVLDGYPVK
-84 ETVVAVIDTGAEL
+84 ETVIAVIDTGAEL
-97 SHEDLADS
+97 SHEDLVDS

-113 NGADNVDD
+113 NGTDNVDD
-121 DGNGYIDD
+121 DNNGYIDD

-139 PTPIPDDS
+139 PTPVPEDS
-147 SAPLRYEAPE
+147 SAPIRYEAPE

-168 SGIIGMNPD
+168 SGIIGMNPN
-177 NAVGYAGVGYH
+177 NAVGYAGVGYR
-188 TKIMILKAGNS
+188 TKIMILKAGNY

-207 ATKAVEYAV
+207 AAKAVQYAV

-253 GNDGRASS
+253 GNNGRASS
-261 NSTMYPAAYPY
+261 DSTMYPAAYPY
-272 VIGIMAGNTT
+272 VIGVMAGNTT

-306 SILST
+306 DILST

-348 NREDLLADTKKYLLM
+348 SREALLADTKKYLLM
-363 SDSVYTYVAD
+363 SDSVYTYIAD

-382 LNLKNSLLHIIEDLK
+382 LNLKNSLQHIIEDLK
-397 KETEASASPAITPSG
+397 KEVQISASPSATIEPSG
-412 SPPPTI
+412 NPV
-418 TPSGSPAPTKT
+418 PTKT
-429 PLPTSSATPTATE
+429 PLPTSSATPAPTGTPSGTSVPTTTPVVNPSPTDSAVPTATG
-442 TPARTSTPS
+442 TPADTSVPS

-461 DSAIPVSPS
+461 DSA
-470 PAGTPAGTS
+470 
-479 TPTISPSPASS
+479 
-490 ATPGGFGSPSE
+490 TPGSSESPSE
-501 SPAVSGTP
+501 SPAVTGTP
-509 SPGSTAVS
+509 SPGT
-517 GTPSPGITAVPGT
+517 TAVPGST
-530 TASAKKF
+530 TAPAKKF

-544 KKVTQKKKGKHKLTI
+544 KKVTQKKKGKYKLTI
-559 KWEKCKT
+559 KWKKCKT
-566 ATRYQIRVKYKKNGE
+566 ATRYQIRVKNKKNGE

-593 LTRSKKMQVSIRAQ
+593 LTCSKKMQISIRAQ

-617 SYKRLPRV
+617 SYKKLPRV
-625 G
+625 KS

>member
-1 MVNWKQQTAQRGF
+1 
-14 YMKRICIVFIILLL
+14 MKRICIVFVVLLL
-28 FLYFNMFVWT
+28 FPYFNMFVWT
-38 PSEPDTMSS
+38 PSEPDAMSS
-47 QASALAAESSSA
+47 QASALSTESSSA
-59 SASPYFLEAI
+59 SASPYYLAAI
-69 GADDTAAVLDGYPVK
+69 GADDTAAVLDGYPFK
-84 ETVVAVIDTGAEL
+84 ETVIAVIDTGAEL
-97 SHEDLADS
+97 SHEDLVDS

-113 NGADNVDD
+113 NGTDNVDD
-121 DGNGYIDD
+121 DNNGYIDD

-139 PTPIPDDS
+139 PTPVPEDS

-177 NAVGYAGVGYH
+177 NAVGYAGVGYR
-188 TKIMILKAGNS
+188 TKIMILKAGNY

-207 ATKAVEYAV
+207 AAKAVQYAV

-238 ELEKASS
+238 ELEMASS

-253 GNDGRASS
+253 GNNGKASS

-272 VIGIMAGNTT
+272 VIGVMAGNTT

-319 KSGTSMASPMA
+319 KSGTSMASPMV

-348 NREDLLADTKKYLLM
+348 SREDLLADTKKYLLM
-363 SDSVYTYVAD
+363 SDSVYTYIAD

-382 LNLKNSLLHIIEDLK
+382 LNLKNSLQHIIEDLK
-397 KETEASASPAITPSG
+397 KEVQISASPSATIEPSEN
-412 SPPPTI
+412 PV
-418 TPSGSPAPTKT
+418 PTKT
-429 PLPTSSATPTATE
+429 PSPTNSTSPAATE
-442 TPARTSTPS
+442 TPSGTSAPT
-451 TTPVVSPSPT
+451 TTPVVTPSPT
-461 DSAIPVSPS
+461 DSAIPSPTVSVSPAVMTTPPENSILAIPTTVPS
-470 PAGTPAGTS
+470 PA
-479 TPTISPSPASS
+479 ASAVPS
-490 ATPGGFGSPSE
+490 ATAPS
-501 SPAVSGTP
+501 
-509 SPGSTAVS
+509 SPGT
-517 GTPSPGITAVPGT
+517 TAVPGST
-530 TASAKKF
+530 TAPAKKF

-544 KKVTQKKKGKHKLTI
+544 KKVTQKKKGKHKLAI
-559 KWEKCKT
+559 KWKKCKA
-566 ATRYQIRVKYKKNGE
+566 ATRYQIRVKNKKNGE

-617 SYKRLPRV
+617 SYKKLPRV

>member
-1 MVNWKQQTAQRGF
+1 
-14 YMKRICIVFIILLL
+14 MKRICIVFVVLLL
-28 FLYFNMFVWT
+28 FPYFNMFVWT
-38 PSEPDTMSS
+38 PSEPDAMSS
-47 QASALAAESSSA
+47 QASALSTESSSA
-59 SASPYFLEAI
+59 SASPYYLAAI
-69 GADDTAAVLDGYPVK
+69 GADDTAAVLDGYPFK
-84 ETVVAVIDTGAEL
+84 EIVIAVIDTGAEL
-97 SHEDLADS
+97 SHEDLVDS

-113 NGADNVDD
+113 NGTDNVDD
-121 DGNGYIDD
+121 DNNGYIDD

-139 PTPIPDDS
+139 PTPVPEDS

-177 NAVGYAGVGYH
+177 NAVGYAGVGYR
-188 TKIMILKAGNS
+188 TKIMILKAGNY

-207 ATKAVEYAV
+207 AAKAVQYAV

-238 ELEKASS
+238 ELEMASS

-253 GNDGRASS
+253 GNNGKASS

-272 VIGIMAGNTT
+272 VIGVMAGNTT

-319 KSGTSMASPMA
+319 KSGTSMASPMV

-348 NREDLLADTKKYLLM
+348 SREDLLADTKKYLLM
-363 SDSVYTYVAD
+363 SDSVYTYIAD

-382 LNLKNSLLHIIEDLK
+382 LNLKNSLQHIIEDLK
-397 KETEASASPAITPSG
+397 KEVQISASPSATIEPSEN
-412 SPPPTI
+412 PV
-418 TPSGSPAPTKT
+418 PTKT
-429 PLPTSSATPTATE
+429 PSPTNSTSPAATE
-442 TPARTSTPS
+442 TPSGTSAPT
-451 TTPVVSPSPT
+451 TTPVVTPSPT
-461 DSAIPVSPS
+461 DSAIPSPTVSVSPAVMTTPPENSIPAIPTTVPS
-470 PAGTPAGTS
+470 PA
-479 TPTISPSPASS
+479 ASAVPS
-490 ATPGGFGSPSE
+490 ATAPS
-501 SPAVSGTP
+501 
-509 SPGSTAVS
+509 SPGT
-517 GTPSPGITAVPGT
+517 TAVPGST
-530 TASAKKF
+530 TAPAKKF

-544 KKVTQKKKGKHKLTI
+544 KKVTQKKKGKHKLAI
-559 KWEKCKT
+559 KWKKCKA
-566 ATRYQIRVKYKKNGE
+566 ATRYQIRVKNKKNGE

-617 SYKRLPRV
+617 SYKKLPRV

>member
-1 MVNWKQQTAQRGF
+1 MKQ
-14 YMKRICIVFIILLL
+14 ICIVFVFLLI
-28 FLYFNMFVWT
+28 FPYFNMFVWT
-38 PSEPDTMSS
+38 PSQPDMMSS
-47 QASALAAESSSA
+47 QASTLAAETSSSPA
-59 SASPYFLEAI
+59 SASPYYLATI

-84 ETVVAVIDTGAEL
+84 ETVIAVIDTGAEL
-97 SHEDLADS
+97 SHEDLVDS

-129 IYGVDFINNV
+129 IYGVDFINNI
-139 PTPIPDDS
+139 PTPVPEDS

-188 TKIMILKAGNS
+188 TKIMILKAGNY

-207 ATKAVEYAV
+207 AAKAVQYAV

-253 GNDGRASS
+253 GNNGRASS

-272 VIGIMAGNTT
+272 VIGVMAGNTT
-282 DGCWTSSNF
+282 DVCWTSSNF

-306 SILST
+306 AILST

-348 NREDLLADTKKYLLM
+348 SREALLADTKKYLLM
-363 SDSVYTYVAD
+363 SDSVYTYTAD

-382 LNLKNSLLHIIEDLK
+382 LNLKNSLQHIIEDLK
-397 KETEASASPAITPSG
+397 KEVQISASPSATIEPSG
-412 SPPPTI
+412 NPV
-418 TPSGSPAPTKT
+418 PTKT
-429 PLPTSSATPTATE
+429 PLPTSSATPAPTGTPSWTSVPTTTPVVNPAPTDSAVPTATG
-442 TPARTSTPS
+442 TPADTSVPS

-461 DSAIPVSPS
+461 DSA
-470 PAGTPAGTS
+470 
-479 TPTISPSPASS
+479 
-490 ATPGGFGSPSE
+490 TPGSSESPSE
-501 SPAVSGTP
+501 SPAVTGTP
-509 SPGSTAVS
+509 SPDT
-517 GTPSPGITAVPGT
+517 TAVPGST
-530 TASAKKF
+530 TAPAKKF

-544 KKVTQKKKGKHKLTI
+544 KKVTQKKKGKYKLTI
-559 KWEKCKT
+559 KWKKCKA
-566 ATRYQIRVKYKKNGE
+566 ATRYQIRVKNKKNGE
-581 TRWFYTKKTKIT
+581 TRWFCTKKTKIT
-593 LTRSKKMQVSIRAQ
+593 LTCSKKMQISIRAQ
-607 KVSGKKIWSG
+607 KISGKKIWSG
-617 SYKRLPRV
+617 SYKKLPRV
-625 G
+625 KS

>member
-1 MVNWKQQTAQRGF
+1 MVNWKQQIAQRGF
-14 YMKRICIVFIILLL
+14 YMKRICIVCVVLLL
-28 FLYFNMFVWT
+28 FPYFNMFVWA
-38 PSEPDTMSS
+38 PSEPDAMSS
-47 QASALAAESSSA
+47 QASALSTESSSA
-59 SASPYFLEAI
+59 SASPYYLAAI

-84 ETVVAVIDTGAEL
+84 ETVIAVIDTGAEL
-97 SHEDLADS
+97 SHEDLVDS
-105 LWINEAEQ
+105 LWINEAER
-113 NGADNVDD
+113 NGTDNVDD

-139 PTPIPDDS
+139 PTPAPDNP
-147 SAPLRYEAPE
+147 SAPLHYEAPE

-177 NAVGYAGVGYH
+177 NAVGYAGVGYR
-188 TKIMILKAGNS
+188 TKIMILKAGNY

-261 NSTMYPAAYPY
+261 DSTMYPAAYPY
-272 VIGIMAGNTT
+272 VIGVMAGNTA

-338 GFLEANKTYE
+338 GVLEANKTYE

-363 SDSVYTYVAD
+363 SDSVYTYIAD

-382 LNLKNSLLHIIEDLK
+382 LNLKNSLQHIIEDLK
-397 KETEASASPAITPSG
+397 KETGASASP
-412 SPPPTI
+412 SPAI

-429 PLPTSSATPTATE
+429 P
-442 TPARTSTPS
+442 
-451 TTPVVSPSPT
+451 SPT
-461 DSAIPVSPS
+461 DSAIPSPTVSIS
-470 PAGTPAGTS
+470 PAVTTNPPENSIPAI
-479 TPTISPSPASS
+479 PTTVPAPASS
-490 ATPGGFGSPSE
+490 AIPESFESPSE
-501 SPAVSGTP
+501 SPAVTGIP
-509 SPGSTAVS
+509 SPGT
-517 GTPSPGITAVPGT
+517 TAVPGST
-530 TASAKKF
+530 TAPAKKF

-559 KWEKCKT
+559 KWKKCKA
-566 ATRYQIRVKYKKNGE
+566 ATRYQIRVKNKKNGE

-617 SYKRLPRV
+617 SYKKLPRV